1 MERKIKDSK
10 FLLPA
15 ICCLLLVIGFS
26 LSFLWRP
33 EIIKTDEIKSKHQGG
48 YTYISPLLECAN
60 SESNLSET
68 KELEKKMKSF
78 INKEKEKNNV
88 EDIALYFH
96 DLTNDNWIGINQSTE
111 FSPASLLK
119 VPLMIAYLKLAETD
133 PSILQ
138 NKITVPI
145 INSNSSIQ
153 NILPTNSVKIGQE
166 YTIEQLIE
174 YSISYSDNQATDT
187 LLLYMDS
194 EFLNQIYSDLGLK
207 ELPTKAG
214 IENFMS
220 VREYA
225 SFFEILYN
233 ASYLSKEMS
242 EYALEILTKSIF
254 KEGLVNGLAENTLI
268 AHKFGERIFSNNRQL
283 HDCGIVYTENSPYLI
298 CIMTR
303 QDVDSGEDFSGLESI
318 IQELSKLAYSHIT
331 M

>member
-1 MERKIKDSK
+1 MKRNIKDSK

-15 ICCLLLVIGFS
+15 ICCLFLVIGFS
-26 LSFLWRP
+26 LSFIWRP
-33 EIIKTDEIKSKHQGG
+33 EIIKTNDIKSRHQGG

-60 SESNLSET
+60 TESNISET
-68 KELEKKMKSF
+68 KELEKKMISY
-78 INKEKEKNNV
+78 INREKEKNNV

-96 DLTNDNWIGINQSTE
+96 DLTNDNWIGINQGSE

-133 PSILQ
+133 SSILQ
-138 NKITVPI
+138 KTI
-145 INSNSSIQ
+145 IIPMMNANGSIQ
-153 NILPTNSVKIGQE
+153 NIVPKNSVKVGEE
-166 YTIEQLIE
+166 YTIEELIE
-174 YSISYSDNQATDT
+174 YSISYSDNYATDT

-194 EFLNQIYSDLGLK
+194 EFLKKIYTDLGLK
-207 ELPTKAG
+207 ALPTESG
-214 IENFMS
+214 VENFMT

-233 ASYLSKEMS
+233 ASYLDKEMS
-242 EYALEILTKSIF
+242 EYALQILTKSIF
-254 KEGLVNGLAENTLI
+254 KEGLVGGLSENTII
-268 AHKFGERIFSNNRQL
+268 AHKFGERIFSDSRQL

-303 QDVDSGEDFSGLESI
+303 QDMESGEDFSGLESI
-318 IQELSKLAYSHIT
+318 IQELSKLAYLHIT